1 MENDSAA
8 ATTTTTKKK
17 TTTWSTWEEL
27 LLAFAVKRHGLKD
40 WESVAMELQTRS
52 SLPALLTAQICKDKY
67 RDLRRRFMNSYNNNS
82 YHEKINDGFDDGVED
97 DVDGNGDVTIPWIEE
112 LRQLRV
118 AELKQEVQRYDLS
131 IQSLQLKV
139 KKMEEE
145 KEQRLKEKSLD
156 DGQKPD
162 LEDVKEERSQN
173 DKNSGADV
181 KPEDSTGKAVSSEES
196 DRENRSFNES
206 NSTENRETAVKNEPE
221 PVEIGE
227 DKPVQEVKPVSEED
241 SYNDSSSDRQEE
253 KKVIRDSGD
262 LRDTVS
268 GSKEETKENSD
279 VQSTATLTKRKR
291 QRSGGDGGRSGGD
304 AVEMGSPAVG
314 SKGEGAAKSVPLI
327 EFLDIIRLHKRGSV
341 FKRRLDSQKTD
352 KYKSV
357 IRQHMD
363 LETVQARI
371 EDGSYFSCPAKFYL
385 DLLVIFNNA
394 IVFFPKSS
402 PESTAANELRGIVME
417 ELKRTRTH
425 SKDPSP
431 VPGPLR
437 IQTKPELERSDSLL
451 AKHKST
457 VPIVVCRKRSSI
469 SAKATA
475 SGNNNKPEKQADSK
489 PPLNPKPPVKSS
501 SNEEESSIKPVTG
514 VRSMR
519 RSSKGRSSNNNSNAS
534 QSNNN
539 NNNQQNA
546 NTKQTNSSSDK
557 KEEAKPEK
565 KKEESKKR
573 GAAADFLK
581 RIKKNSPTKGTL
593 VEALKN
599 NNPTEDVV
607 VVVKGNKKEQQKRKV
622 DERREAPVR
631 RSGGGGA
638 SKEEGSPSKRS
649 VGRPPKRGGREVVVQ
664 EKRGRENSEK
674 EDSSKRPK
682 KRSRR

>member
-1 MENDSAA
+1 MCARLCVKENRMEKDSAA
-8 ATTTTTKKK
+8 ATTTTKK
-17 TTTWSTWEEL
+17 TIWSTWEEL

-40 WESVAMELQTRS
+40 WESVAMELQNRI
-52 SLPALLTAQICKDKY
+52 SLPDLLTAQICKEKY
-67 RDLRRRFMNSYNNNS
+67 RDLRRRFMNSYNNC
-82 YHEKINDGFDDGVED
+82 YDEKIIEQ

-118 AELKQEVQRYDLS
+118 AELQQEVQRYDLS
-131 IQSLQLKV
+131 IQSLELKV
-139 KKMEEE
+139 KKLEEE
-145 KEQRLKEKSLD
+145 REQSLKEQSLG

-173 DKNSGADV
+173 DKNCGADV
-181 KPEDSTGKAVSSEES
+181 KPEDSTGKPVSSEES

-206 NSTENRETAVKNEPE
+206 NSTENRETGVKNEPE

-227 DKPVQEVKPVSEED
+227 DKPVQEAKPVSEED

-253 KKVIRDSGD
+253 KKARRDSGD

-291 QRSGGDGGRSGGD
+291 QRGGDGGRSGGD
-304 AVEMGSPAVG
+304 AAEMGSPAVG
-314 SKGEGAAKSVPLI
+314 IKGEGAAKSEPLI
-327 EFLDIIRLHKRGSV
+327 EFLDIIRSHKRGSV

-352 KYKSV
+352 KYKSM

-371 EDGSYFSCPAKFYL
+371 DDGSYCSCPSKFYL
-385 DLLVIFNNA
+385 DLLLIFNNA
-394 IVFFPKSS
+394 IVYFAKSS
-402 PESTAANELRGIVME
+402 SESTAANELRGIVME
-417 ELKRTRTH
+417 ELKKTRTQL
-425 SKDPSP
+425 KDLSP
-431 VPGPLR
+431 LK
-437 IQTKPELERSDSLL
+437 IQPKPELERSDSLL

-469 SAKATA
+469 SAKAAA
-475 SGNNNKPEKQADSK
+475 SSGNNKPEKPADSK
-489 PPLNPKPPVKSS
+489 PPLNPKPPAIKSS
-501 SNEEESSIKPVTG
+501 SNEEESSIKLGVKEKPVTG

-519 RSSKGRSSNNNSNAS
+519 RSSKGRSTNTNNAS
-534 QSNNN
+534 QSNS
-539 NNNQQNA
+539 NQNTNA
-546 NTKQTNSSSDK
+546 KQSNSSGDK

-599 NNPTEDVV
+599 NPPED
-607 VVVKGNKKEQQKRKV
+607 VVVKGNKRDQQKKKV

-631 RSGGGGA
+631 RSGGGGGSGA

-649 VGRPPKRGGREVVVQ
+649 VGRPPKRGAGGREVVVQ
-664 EKRGRENSEK
+664 EKRGRESSEK
-674 EDSSKRPK
+674 DDSTKRPK

>member
-8 ATTTTTKKK
+8 TTKKK
-17 TTTWSTWEEL
+17 TWSTWEEL
-27 LLAFAVKRHGLKD
+27 LLAFAVKRHGLKN
-40 WESVAMELQTRS
+40 WESVAMELQNRC

-67 RDLRRRFMNSYNNNS
+67 RDLRRRFMNSYNNS
-82 YHEKINDGFDDGVED
+82 YDEKINDGFDDGVER
-97 DVDGNGDVTIPWIEE
+97 DVDCNGDVTIPWIEE

-145 KEQRLKEKSLD
+145 REQSLKEQSLD

-206 NSTENRETAVKNEPE
+206 NSTENRETGVKNEPE
-221 PVEIGE
+221 PVETGE
-227 DKPVQEVKPVSEED
+227 DRPVQEVKPVSEED

-253 KKVIRDSGD
+253 KKVRHHSGD

-279 VQSTATLTKRKR
+279 VQSTATLTNRKR
-291 QRSGGDGGRSGGD
+291 QRGGDGGRGGGD
-304 AVEMGSPAVG
+304 AAEMGSPAVG
-314 SKGEGAAKSVPLI
+314 IKGDGAAKSEPLI
-327 EFLDIIRLHKRGSV
+327 EFLDIIRSHKRGSV

-352 KYKSV
+352 KYKTI

-363 LETVQARI
+363 LEMVQARI
-371 EDGSYFSCPAKFYL
+371 DDGSYCSCPAKFYL
-385 DLLVIFNNA
+385 DLLLIFNNA
-394 IVFFPKSS
+394 IVYFPKSS

-417 ELKRTRTH
+417 ELKKTRIQ

-431 VPGPLR
+431 GPGPEPGPLK
-437 IQTKPELERSDSLL
+437 IQPKPELERSDSLL
-451 AKHKST
+451 VKHKSA

-469 SAKATA
+469 SAKAA
-475 SGNNNKPEKQADSK
+475 VSGNNKPEKPADSK
-489 PPLNPKPPVKSS
+489 PPLNPKPPIKSS
-501 SNEEESSIKPVTG
+501 SNEEESSIKLGVKEKPVTG

-519 RSSKGRSSNNNSNAS
+519 RSSKGRSNNSAS

-539 NNNQQNA
+539 NQNA
-546 NTKQTNSSSDK
+546 NTKQTNNSSADK
-557 KEEAKPEK
+557 KEDVKPEK
-565 KKEESKKR
+565 KKEEAKKR

-599 NNPTEDVV
+599 NPTEDVV
-607 VVVKGNKKEQQKRKV
+607 KVNKREQQKKKA

-631 RSGGGGA
+631 RSGGGSGSGA
-638 SKEEGSPSKRS
+638 SKEECSPSKRT

>member
-8 ATTTTTKKK
+8 ATTTTK
-17 TTTWSTWEEL
+17 TWSTWEEL

-52 SLPALLTAQICKDKY
+52 SLPALFTAQICKDKY
-67 RDLRRRFMNSYNNNS
+67 RDLRRRFLNSYNNS
-82 YHEKINDGFDDGVED
+82 YHEKINDGFDDGEED
-97 DVDGNGDVTIPWIEE
+97 DVDGNGDVTIPWIED

-145 KEQRLKEKSLD
+145 KEQRLKEQSLG

-162 LEDVKEERSQN
+162 LEDVKEVRSQN

-181 KPEDSTGKAVSSEES
+181 KPGDSTGKAVSSEES
-196 DRENRSFNES
+196 NRENRSFNES
-206 NSTENRETAVKNEPE
+206 NSTENRETGVKNEPE

-227 DKPVQEVKPVSEED
+227 DKPVQEIKPVSEED

-262 LRDTVS
+262 LRDIVS
-268 GSKEETKENSD
+268 ESKEDTKENSD
-279 VQSTATLTKRKR
+279 VQSTATLKKIKR

-304 AVEMGSPAVG
+304 AVEMASPVVG
-314 SKGEGAAKSVPLI
+314 IKREGAAKSEPLI
-327 EFLDIIRLHKRGSV
+327 EILDIIWSHKRGSM
-341 FKRRLDSQKTD
+341 FKCRLDSQKTD
-352 KYKSV
+352 DYKSI
-357 IRQHMD
+357 IRRHLD
-363 LETVQARI
+363 LETVQARL
-371 EDGSYFSCPAKFYL
+371 EDGSYCSCPAKFFL

-394 IVFFPKSS
+394 IIYFPKSS
-402 PESTAANELRGIVME
+402 PESTVANELRGIVSE
-417 ELKRTRTH
+417 ELKKTRTH
-425 SKDPSP
+425 SKDPSSE
-431 VPGPLR
+431 PGPLK
-437 IQTKPELERSDSLL
+437 IQLKPELERSDSLL

-469 SAKATA
+469 SAKASA
-475 SGNNNKPEKQADSK
+475 SGNNNNKPEKQGDSK
-489 PPLNPKPPVKSS
+489 PSLNPKPPIKSS
-501 SNEEESSIKPVTG
+501 SNEEESSIKLGMKEKPVTG

-519 RSSKGRSSNNNSNAS
+519 RSSKGRSNNNAS
-534 QSNNN
+534 QSNNHPN
-539 NNNQQNA
+539 T
-546 NTKQTNSSSDK
+546 NTKQTNYSSGDK
-557 KEEAKPEK
+557 KEETKPEK

-573 GAAADFLK
+573 GA
-581 RIKKNSPTKGTL
+581 NSPTKGTL

-599 NNPTEDVV
+599 NPTEDVV
-607 VVVKGNKKEQQKRKV
+607 KVHKKEQHKKKA

-631 RSGGGGA
+631 RSGGGA

-649 VGRPPKRGGREVVVQ
+649 VGRPPKRGGREVVQ
-664 EKRGRENSEK
+664 EKRGRETREN

>member
-8 ATTTTTKKK
+8 ATTKKK
-17 TTTWSTWEEL
+17 KKKMTWSTWEEL
-27 LLAFAVKRHGLKD
+27 LLAFAVKRHGLND
-40 WESVAMELQTRS
+40 WESVAMELQSRS

-67 RDLRRRFMNSYNNNS
+67 RDLRRRFVNTYNNYS
-82 YHEKINDGFDDGVED
+82 YHEKMNDGFDEGVED
-97 DVDGNGDVTIPWIEE
+97 DVDGNGDITIPWIEE

-118 AELKQEVQRYDLS
+118 AELKQEVQRSDLS

-145 KEQRLKEKSLD
+145 KEQRLKEDSLN

-181 KPEDSTGKAVSSEES
+181 KPEDSTGKAVSGEES

-206 NSTENRETAVKNEPE
+206 NSTENRETGVKNEPE

-268 GSKEETKENSD
+268 ESKEETKENSD
-279 VQSTATLTKRKR
+279 VQSTATLKKRKR
-291 QRSGGDGGRSGGD
+291 QSSGGDGGRSSGD
-304 AVEMGSPAVG
+304 AAEMASPAAEI
-314 SKGEGAAKSVPLI
+314 KGEGAAKSEPLVEI
-327 EFLDIIRLHKRGSV
+327 LDIIRSHKRGSV

-352 KYKSV
+352 KYKSI

-371 EDGSYFSCPAKFYL
+371 EDGSYCSCPAKFYL
-385 DLLVIFNNA
+385 DLLVLFNNA
-394 IVFFPKSS
+394 IVYFPKSS
-402 PESTAANELRGIVME
+402 PESIAANELRANVME
-417 ELKRTRTH
+417 ELKKSRTH
-425 SKDPSP
+425 TKDPSS
-431 VPGPLR
+431 GPLR
-437 IQTKPELERSDSLL
+437 IQLKPELERSDSLL
-451 AKHKST
+451 AKHKS
-457 VPIVVCRKRSSI
+457 IVVCRKRSFI
-469 SAKATA
+469 SAKAV
-475 SGNNNKPEKQADSK
+475 SDNNKPADNK
-489 PPLNPKPPVKSS
+489 PPLNPKPPIKSS
-501 SNEEESSIKPVTG
+501 SNEEESSIKLGAKEKPVTG

-519 RSSKGRSSNNNSNAS
+519 RSSKGRSNSNAS
-534 QSNNN
+534 QSNN
-539 NNNQQNA
+539 QNTS
-546 NTKQTNSSSDK
+546 TKQTHYSSGDK

-593 VEALKN
+593 VEAVK

-607 VVVKGNKKEQQKRKV
+607 IKKEQQKK
-622 DERREAPVR
+622 
-631 RSGGGGA
+631 
-638 SKEEGSPSKRS
+638 KEEGSPSKRS
-649 VGRPPKRGGREVVVQ
+649 VGRPPKRGGRELVVQ